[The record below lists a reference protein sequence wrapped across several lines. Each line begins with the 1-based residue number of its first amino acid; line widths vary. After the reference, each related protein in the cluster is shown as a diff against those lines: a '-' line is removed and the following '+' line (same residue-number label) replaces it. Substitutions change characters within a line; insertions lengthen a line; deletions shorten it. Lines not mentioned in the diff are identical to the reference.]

1 MALGMSTASVRAEVR
16 RRDVRTVVKVAVEPS
31 ERLDGTRHES
41 LDLILLGDVDFE
53 CLGNAAGGRDGLSR
67 GTGAVDVQITDDDL
81 GIFASQAMGRRGSD
95 CGRTTGD
102 DDDLVLQSISHFL
115 RPPLVSMD
123 ESVSFVLA
131 LCVLAIGRA
140 DRA

>member
-81 GIFASQAMGRRGSD
+81 ASSLASRWAVAAPIAVAPPAMMMTLSCSR
-95 CGRTTGD
+95 
-102 DDDLVLQSISHFL
+102 
-115 RPPLVSMD
+115 
-123 ESVSFVLA
+123 SVTSYVHLLYQWTNLSR
-131 LCVLAIGRA
+131 LCWPCVYWR
-140 DRA
+140 